1 MNATKAKNTISNP
14 WTRRES
20 KNEPTQRGRESMNIL
35 KAIRKIF
42 KPKTL
47 DEQFEEL
54 KTQLADYGYNADT
67 LVEFLRSSGYHDE
80 AILRRLGN
88 LLKHAK
94 ETQFWIELYMWA
106 YDP

>member
-1 MNATKAKNTISNP
+1 MYQLPTLQRTRLAKSNMHI
-14 WTRRES
+14 
-20 KNEPTQRGRESMNIL
+20 PTQRGRESMNIL
-35 KAIRKIF
+35 KAIRNIF

-47 DEQFEEL
+47 DEQLEEL
-54 KTQLADYGYNADT
+54 KTKLSDYGYNADT

-88 LLKHAK
+88 LLRHAK